1 MIIDLGTRGI
11 SVANDE
17 PSANFTAAITHEV
30 RLAPTRA
37 GSEQI
42 RAVVELRRFHGGLAP
57 HVLLGAGY
65 EPGGEVLVLRISEG
79 TPSRMKRSCKVQLG
93 GRKLVPGLPSEL
105 VEPAISGLARTLD
118 IAPGVV
124 TLDRAG
130 FDPVETSPIIVE
142 LAAEILGRLLSL
154 PMGQQLTDVQLREW
168 LLVLP

>member
-1 MIIDLGTRGI
+1 
-11 SVANDE
+11 
-17 PSANFTAAITHEV
+17 
-30 RLAPTRA
+30 
-37 GSEQI
+37 
-42 RAVVELRRFHGGLAP
+42 
-57 HVLLGAGY
+57 
-65 EPGGEVLVLRISEG
+65 
-79 TPSRMKRSCKVQLG
+79 MKRSCKVQLG
-93 GRKLVPGLPSEL
+93 GRKLVSGLPSDL